1 MTSLTERLST
11 SFGLARSLVV
21 YYGQPWRR
29 SALRQFYASIVKPG
43 ELVFD
48 IGAHVGSRSSTLLKL
63 GAKVVAVEPQPAFA
77 DFIEQR
83 FVGTLTGFE
92 RVAVGRSAGQIDL
105 LISSRHPTVTSI
117 SSRFVETVK
126 QSKGFS
132 QVVWDRKVTVPMV
145 TLDHLVGKYGLPA
158 FCKIDVEGAEAEIL
172 YGLSKP
178 IPLIAFEYIPAM
190 PSVASNAID
199 RLMGIGNYRFN
210 RVVGEQHRFVS
221 DRWKSADELLVELSQ
236 MPPETQSGDVYARIE
251 TR

>member
-77 DFIEQR
+77 DFIESR
-83 FVGTLTGFE
+83 FAGALTGFE

-199 RLMGIGNYRFN
+199 RLMGIGNYR
-210 RVVGEQHRFVS
+210 R
-221 DRWKSADELLVELSQ
+221 
-236 MPPETQSGDVYARIE
+236 
-251 TR
+251 